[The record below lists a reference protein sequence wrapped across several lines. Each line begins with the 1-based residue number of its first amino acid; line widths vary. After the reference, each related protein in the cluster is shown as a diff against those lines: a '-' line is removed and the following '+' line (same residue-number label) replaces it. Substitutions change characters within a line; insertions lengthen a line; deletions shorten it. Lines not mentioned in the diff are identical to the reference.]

1 MEAQGIRRRLVDFY
15 NYNITHPYSSFEK
28 SIIIERTI
36 QYRKDRTEGCFDYY
50 FPCNRKP
57 KCKLKHVINW
67 FSLFIYSH
75 NKEIKVK

>member
-36 QYRKDRTEGCFDYY
+36 QYIKDRTEDALIIIFLAIE
-50 FPCNRKP
+50 NQ
-57 KCKLKHVINW
+57 NA
-67 FSLFIYSH
+67 S
-75 NKEIKVK
+75 